1 MECKRNGKFYKKL
14 TFTLIIV
21 LGVVA
26 LYWSFNRPAERRVY
40 GAVKTISWKLD
51 LTAEQKKELERLSND
66 LLATRKIID
75 DKRRDIRKEFAGLA
89 AEDKLNKENLLQ
101 LVKAGQEQVDFIAP
115 RIVEKVLAFTDSLD
129 ENQRKIFIE
138 EIKERSDR
146 KRDRKIFTAWF

>member
-1 MECKRNGKFYKKL
+1 MECKRNRKFFKKL

-21 LGVVA
+21 FGVVA
-26 LYWSFNRPAERRVY
+26 LYWSINRPVERRVY

-51 LTAEQKKELERLSND
+51 LTADQKKELEQLSKD

-75 DKRRDIRKEFAGLA
+75 DKRRGIREEFAGLA

-115 RIVEKVLAFTDSLD
+115 EIVEKVLAFTDSLD

-138 EIKERSDR
+138 EIKERSDS
-146 KRDRKIFTAWF
+146 KRDKKIFTAWF